1 MASLSILRQ
10 GKMLSKW
17 GMAMQFLLPLPG
29 FTQARPLLR
38 LLGALL
44 TWTGSTGGWR
54 TDTFSMRRSTLLTEA
69 GARACGERASS
80 GPLCFPPLLLS
91 PPPPQGTCKA
101 WGGPQV
107 GAWVACLEGASSLK
121 RKQTPNCSARFPQ
134 FPQL

>member
-80 GPLCFPPLLLS
+80 GPLCFPPPLVVSSSS
-91 PPPPQGTCKA
+91 PRDMQGLG
-101 WGGPQV
+101 WSPGG
-107 GAWVACLEGASSLK
+107 GLGGMFGGSL
-121 RKQTPNCSARFPQ
+121 
-134 FPQL
+134 